1 MLDDLI
7 KPLVGELAPRLLQ
20 AAGIGVEIAANCWSS
35 PATIPAWSPAS
46 RASSCRAAPPCCQR
60 PRARPSGT
68 PQPWR

>member
-46 RASSCRAAPPCCQR
+46 RAS
-60 PRARPSGT
+60 
-68 PQPWR
+68 